1 MELVEKS
8 LIDYINQVDS
18 DMPAPGGGSVA
29 ALAGALGVA
38 LAKMSAHFSVTKKKF
53 KEADKSKRNK
63 FILAFKELD
72 YYKDLLIKG
81 VDDDAISYEAVT
93 HAMKLKD
100 EENLQK
106 ALLVSTIVAFDMQ
119 EASYNALKYAEKLIE
134 LGNKYLYSDLI
145 SSAILL
151 ASCNEMASLNVKAN
165 ANMLSDED
173 KKNYY
178 LETSAKLVKKSKSLK
193 NKIIK
198 TIEKK

>member
-53 KEADKSKRNK
+53 KEADKAKRNK

-145 SSAILL
+145 SSAIFL
-151 ASCNEMASLNVKAN
+151 ACCNEMASLNVVAN
-165 ANMLSDED
+165 A
-173 KKNYY
+173 KG
-178 LETSAKLVKKSKSLK
+178 LK
-193 NKIIK
+193 NDELKNEYLSKPEYSTKKAKQLKTKIIK
-198 TIEKK
+198 IINNL